1 MKSVHFRFLCML
13 LIIVAIMCGC
23 AKESQQTAID
33 SDIAGS
39 MDLSYAGQFSVDYL
53 VNGTSLITIAGKEEF
68 LLVPENIAVPE
79 NIGDSIIVLK
89 QPLDNIYLAASSAM
103 DYFARLDA
111 LGSVRFT
118 STKSADWTLD
128 EVKKALDNGG
138 MIYAGKYSAPDY
150 ELLLSQGTSI
160 AIENT
165 MIWHSPQTQEQLEG
179 LGIPVLID
187 RSSYES
193 HPLGRMEWIKLYG
206 LLVGKEAEAAGFFD
220 KQVKK
225 LDRILNAQ
233 KSSAC
238 PTVAFFYITNNG
250 SVNVR
255 KSGDYISKMIEMAGG
270 RYILSENA
278 GDENALS
285 TTNMQMEAFYAAAC
299 DADILIYNTTV
310 DDEMYTLDDLLQKS
324 ELMEDFKAV
333 RNGNVWRMGGSMF
346 QQTTGLADLLVDL
359 HSVITGEADTGNR
372 LTFLSRVE

>member
-1 MKSVHFRFLCML
+1 MNSVHFRFLCML

>member
-150 ELLLSQGTSI
+150 ELL
-160 AIENT
+160 
-165 MIWHSPQTQEQLEG
+165 
-179 LGIPVLID
+179 
-187 RSSYES
+187 
-193 HPLGRMEWIKLYG
+193 
-206 LLVGKEAEAAGFFD
+206 
-220 KQVKK
+220 
-225 LDRILNAQ
+225 
-233 KSSAC
+233 
-238 PTVAFFYITNNG
+238 
-250 SVNVR
+250 
-255 KSGDYISKMIEMAGG
+255 
-270 RYILSENA
+270 
-278 GDENALS
+278 
-285 TTNMQMEAFYAAAC
+285 
-299 DADILIYNTTV
+299 
-310 DDEMYTLDDLLQKS
+310 
-324 ELMEDFKAV
+324 
-333 RNGNVWRMGGSMF
+333 
-346 QQTTGLADLLVDL
+346 
-359 HSVITGEADTGNR
+359 
-372 LTFLSRVE
+372 

>member
-118 STKSADWTLD
+118 STQSADWTLD